1 MTLVELERLIRRIE
15 EAMERPPADGLLPR
29 LAANYNDVCRAAAQR
44 LHQCAAMV
52 AAGDEHQALQ
62 LAETAPALL
71 DQLTLISFRRSPNWR
86 ALCRSQN
93 LPAPDNFDIKPV
105 RQLNELY
112 AKGIDKDH
120 ALYREYRRAV
130 MVNDDARAL
139 AVLRSITR
147 LNSSDKNAATEL
159 ARLEHKFRADKIHR
173 LEKLVHANAPAR
185 EISEAAEEL
194 EHVPEA
200 AESRAWIP
208 AQTLRAAQLVEQAR
222 AARASLAIEDLQQIL
237 TKIPSVAHLLT
248 DEDRKTVDELQ
259 RWSAADAVRR
269 KEAAARRAAI
279 LELSETVERIE
290 QQQLAPRK
298 RTLQEL
304 RRAADT
310 LDRAWRQVEQFR
322 AEIAG
327 DISTRAQK
335 LRDTLRHQIDR
346 RLRASRRLSFAIV
359 LLIVGICLFTA
370 RIAYARQSASSQAN
384 QLRSL
389 IAERRVAE
397 TQTALAKARHN
408 LSTPALLNARAAA
421 TEFITR
427 ELDFKTVFDQRLA
440 AIESYARAGFSNA
453 PSEQIAAK
461 FKAVQSA
468 GEALAPEFR
477 AAADAA
483 LTKAG
488 ASWREFLDQQRASAS
503 TRLAELLAPIESTA
517 ERDLQYSR
525 EPSQV
530 ASAAHTLTK
539 QLDPARALVNA
550 PLSELRPKQEV
561 AFRFENLEARINKF
575 ARDATNW
582 FNAQRQL
589 SAATNLTSYNAALQL
604 LAANGFTPEPQRATI
619 AALAGQNLNDQ
630 SHIAP
635 LLLPNGPASALT
647 DPPRASRVPDEVL
660 PAEREIQRRLRDDEN
675 IQSVSRLEIEIKEL
689 ATDNPRRRRTVFL
702 RGELQSRITRRSGQI
717 YDPIEN
723 PAALQFVPKEMSSL
737 DYSVE
742 QPTPTP
748 ERELFDRAGLNRLID
763 SNTGQYQVSLLDAL
777 DAINQDRRASPL
789 FRAWLFMNICE
800 MIDAQP
806 TQWAA
811 IWTPA
816 LAPDRAN
823 LEHLAARQINSGDWF
838 VPAANA
844 QRAAALNAHFDRAAL
859 HSYSRQS
866 AFYRRLLPKAAQ
878 SGLRVVGH
886 INASGEPVLNDTR
899 AHNSVWTLTAA
910 NQPPQMIFQSI
921 SPNARPRPLVQ
932 GMANSPLFTF
942 AGNAGE
948 LINTTLQSLSLSA
961 AAVNIPESL
970 PPILRVTP

>member
-15 EAMERPPADGLLPR
+15 EAMERPPSDGVLPR
-29 LAANYNDVCRAAAQR
+29 LAADYNNVCRAAAQR
-44 LHQCAAMV
+44 LHQCAAMI

-71 DQLTLISFRRSPNWR
+71 DQLTFLAFRRSPNWR

-173 LEKLVHANAPAR
+173 LEKLVHTSAPAR
-185 EISEAAEEL
+185 EISDAAEEL

-208 AQTLRAAQLVEQAR
+208 AQTIRAAQLVEQAR
-222 AARASLAIEDLQQIL
+222 AARGSLAIEDLQQIL
-237 TKIPSVAHLLT
+237 TKIPTVAHLLT
-248 DEDRKTVDELQ
+248 EEDRKTVDELE
-259 RWSAADAVRR
+259 RWSAADAARR

-290 QQQLAPRK
+290 QQQLGPRK

-327 DISTRAQK
+327 DMSTRAQK
-335 LRDTLRHQIDR
+335 LRDTLRLQIDR

-359 LLIVGICLFTA
+359 LLVVGICLFTA
-370 RIAYARQSASSQAN
+370 RIAYARQSAVSHAN

-389 IAERRVAE
+389 IAERRVSE
-397 TQTALAKARHN
+397 TQTALAKARHKI
-408 LSTPALLNARAAA
+408 SVPTLLNARRDA
-421 TEFITR
+421 TEFLAR
-427 ELDFKTVFDQRLA
+427 ELNLKNAFDQRLA
-440 AIESYARAGFSNA
+440 ALESQAYAGFSNA
-453 PSEQIAAK
+453 PPEQIASK
-461 FKAVQSA
+461 FKAAQTA
-468 GEALAPEFR
+468 DEALAPEFR
-477 AAADAA
+477 TVADAA
-483 LTKAG
+483 LAKVR
-488 ASWREFLDQQRASAS
+488 ASWGEFLDQQRANAS
-503 TRLAELLAPIESTA
+503 TRLTELLAPIESAA
-517 ERDLQYSR
+517 ESDLQYFGD
-525 EPSQV
+525 PSQV
-530 ASAAHTLTK
+530 ASAAQALTK
-539 QLDPARALVNA
+539 QLDPARSLVNA
-550 PLSELRPKQEV
+550 PLPELHPKQEV
-561 AFRFENLEARINKF
+561 AFRFETLEARISKF
-575 ARDATNW
+575 GRDATNW
-582 FNAQRQL
+582 FTAQRQL
-589 SAATNLTSYNAALQL
+589 SAATNLTAYNAALQL
-604 LAANGFTPEPQRATI
+604 LAANGFTPETQRASV

-630 SHIAP
+630 SLLAQ

-647 DPPRASRVPDEVL
+647 DPPRASRFPEEVL

-675 IQSVSRLEIEIKEL
+675 IQAVSRLEIEIKNL
-689 ATDNPRRRRTVFL
+689 PTDNPRRRRTVFL

-723 PAALQFVPKEMSSL
+723 PAALQFAQKEMSSL

-742 QPTPTP
+742 QPTLTP

-763 SNTGQYQVSLLDAL
+763 SNTGQYQASLLDAL
-777 DAINQDRRASPL
+777 DTINQDRRASPL

-806 TQWAA
+806 TQWGA
-811 IWTPA
+811 IWTPS

-823 LEHLAARQINSGDWF
+823 LEHLGARQINSGDWF

-878 SGLRVVGH
+878 SGLRVIGY
-886 INASGEPVLNDTR
+886 INANGEPILNDTR
-899 AHNSVWTLTAA
+899 AYNSVWTLTAL
-910 NQPPQMIFQSI
+910 NQPPQIIFQSI
-921 SPNARPRPLVQ
+921 GPNQRPRPLMQ
-932 GMANSPLFTF
+932 AMPYSPLFTL
-942 AGNAGE
+942 AVNPTE

-961 AAVNIPESL
+961 TAVNMPESL
-970 PPILRVTP
+970 PPILRAAP